1 MKYNN
6 ETLGALALIFA
17 GVFLS
22 FGGVIIRFME
32 SSSAW
37 QITGYRSITF
47 SLAILLY
54 ILIKYKKDTPHA
66 FKKIGH
72 SGILIALILG
82 FSNTCF
88 VWGMSTTTVSNAV
101 FIMSTGPL
109 FAAICSYFFLKRKI
123 GKKTFIAI
131 AGSMFGITIMF
142 SGGMESSNYIGN
154 IIILGVPIGFAF
166 QLTILNYNSH
176 IDFMPATFLGGVFS
190 SLIGFIFMANLDI
203 STHDLL
209 LCLFMGAFQVGIG
222 FMLITIG
229 SRYIPPHRAALFL
242 LMEPVLA
249 PIWAFLGVGE
259 IPGQTEMLGGLIV
272 LSFVSYK
279 IIDQFKNLSLIH
291 I

>member
-209 LCLFMGAFQVGIG
+209 LCLFMGTFQVGIG

-279 IIDQFKNLSLIH
+279 IIDQFKNKEEA
-291 I
+291 

>member
-32 SSSAW
+32 TSSAW

-249 PIWAFLGVGE
+249 PIWAFIGVGE

-279 IIDQFKNLSLIH
+279 IIDQFKNKEEA
-291 I
+291 

>member
-54 ILIKYKKDTPHA
+54 ILIKYKKNTPHA

-279 IIDQFKNLSLIH
+279 IIDQFKNREGA
-291 I
+291 

>member
-142 SGGMESSNYIGN
+142 SGGMESNNYIGN

-279 IIDQFKNLSLIH
+279 IVDQFKNKEES
-291 I
+291 

>member
-166 QLTILNYNSH
+166 QLTLLNYNSH

-279 IIDQFKNLSLIH
+279 IIDQFKNKEEA
-291 I
+291 

>member
-131 AGSMFGITIMF
+131 AGSMIGITIMF

-272 LSFVSYK
+272 LGFVSYK
-279 IIDQFKNLSLIH
+279 IIDQFKNKEEA
-291 I
+291 

>member
-37 QITGYRSITF
+37 QITGYRSITL

-166 QLTILNYNSH
+166 QLTLINYNSH

-279 IIDQFKNLSLIH
+279 IIDQFKNKEET
-291 I
+291 

>member
-54 ILIKYKKDTPHA
+54 IIIKYKKDTPHA

-131 AGSMFGITIMF
+131 AGSMFGIAIMF

-166 QLTILNYNSH
+166 QLTLLNYNSH

-259 IPGQTEMLGGLIV
+259 IPGQTEMLCGLIV

-279 IIDQFKNLSLIH
+279 IIDQFKNKEEA
-291 I
+291 

>member
-54 ILIKYKKDTPHA
+54 VFIKYKKKTPEA
-66 FKKIGH
+66 FRNIGYN
-72 SGILIALILG
+72 GILIAIILG

-131 AGSMFGITIMF
+131 AGSMIGISIMF
-142 SGGMESSNYIGN
+142 SGGMDSNNYIGN
-154 IIILGVPIGFAF
+154 FIILGVPIGFAF

-190 SLIGFIFMANLDI
+190 SLIGFIFMANFDI

-249 PIWAFLGVGE
+249 PIWAWLGVGE
-259 IPGQTEMLGGLIV
+259 IPGTTEMFGGLIV
-272 LSFVSYK
+272 LTFVSYK
-279 IIDQFKNLSLIH
+279 IIDQFKNAEEA
-291 I
+291 

>member
-190 SLIGFIFMANLDI
+190 SLIGFIFMANLNI

-279 IIDQFKNLSLIH
+279 IIDQFKNNEEA
-291 I
+291 

>member
-17 GVFLS
+17 G

-203 STHDLL
+203 SIHDLL

-279 IIDQFKNLSLIH
+279 IIDQFKNKEEA
-291 I
+291 

>member
-72 SGILIALILG
+72 SGILNALILG

-142 SGGMESSNYIGN
+142 SGGMESNNYIGN

-279 IIDQFKNLSLIH
+279 IVDQFKNKEES
-291 I
+291 

>member
-142 SGGMESSNYIGN
+142 SGGMESNNYIGN

-279 IIDQFKNLSLIH
+279 IVDQFNNKEES
-291 I
+291 

>member
-32 SSSAW
+32 TSSAW

-109 FAAICSYFFLKRKI
+109 FAAICSYFF
-123 GKKTFIAI
+123 
-131 AGSMFGITIMF
+131 
-142 SGGMESSNYIGN
+142 
-154 IIILGVPIGFAF
+154 
-166 QLTILNYNSH
+166 
-176 IDFMPATFLGGVFS
+176 
-190 SLIGFIFMANLDI
+190 
-203 STHDLL
+203 
-209 LCLFMGAFQVGIG
+209 
-222 FMLITIG
+222 
-229 SRYIPPHRAALFL
+229 
-242 LMEPVLA
+242 
-249 PIWAFLGVGE
+249 
-259 IPGQTEMLGGLIV
+259 
-272 LSFVSYK
+272 
-279 IIDQFKNLSLIH
+279 
-291 I
+291 

>member
-142 SGGMESSNYIGN
+142 SGGMESNNYIGN

-249 PIWAFLGVGE
+249 PIWAFLGVDE

-279 IIDQFKNLSLIH
+279 IVDQFKNKEES
-291 I
+291 

>member
-166 QLTILNYNSH
+166 QLTLLNYNSH

-259 IPGQTEMLGGLIV
+259 VPGQTEMLGGLIV

-279 IIDQFKNLSLIH
+279 IIDQFKNKEEA
-291 I
+291 

>member
-166 QLTILNYNSH
+166 QLTLLNYNSH

-190 SLIGFIFMANLDI
+190 SLIGFLFMANLDI

-209 LCLFMGAFQVGIG
+209 LCLIMGAFQVGIG

-279 IIDQFKNLSLIH
+279 IIDQFKNKEET
-291 I
+291 

>member
-54 ILIKYKKDTPHA
+54 IIIKYKKDTPHA

-166 QLTILNYNSH
+166 QLTLLNYNSH

-279 IIDQFKNLSLIH
+279 IIDQFKNNEEA
-291 I
+291 

>member
-54 ILIKYKKDTPHA
+54 IIIKYKKDTPHA

-166 QLTILNYNSH
+166 QLTLINYNSH

-190 SLIGFIFMANLDI
+190 SLIGFIFMANFDI

-279 IIDQFKNLSLIH
+279 IIDQFKNREEA
-291 I
+291 

>member
-259 IPGQTEMLGGLIV
+259 IPGQMEMLGGLIV
-272 LSFVSYK
+272 LGFVSYK
-279 IIDQFKNLSLIH
+279 IIDQFKNNEGA
-291 I
+291 

>member
-142 SGGMESSNYIGN
+142 SGGMESNNYIGN

-166 QLTILNYNSH
+166 QLTLLNYNSH

-259 IPGQTEMLGGLIV
+259 IPGQTEMLGGIIV

-279 IIDQFKNLSLIH
+279 IIDQFKNKEEA
-291 I
+291 

>member
-54 ILIKYKKDTPHA
+54 IIIKYKKDTPHA

-203 STHDLL
+203 SIHDLL

-242 LMEPVLA
+242 LMEPILA

-279 IIDQFKNLSLIH
+279 IIDQFKNREEA
-291 I
+291 

>member
-54 ILIKYKKDTPHA
+54 ILIKYKKDTLHA

-142 SGGMESSNYIGN
+142 SGGIESSNYIGN

-279 IIDQFKNLSLIH
+279 IIDQFKNKEEA
-291 I
+291 

>member
-54 ILIKYKKDTPHA
+54 IIIKYKKDTPHA

-259 IPGQTEMLGGLIV
+259 VPGQTEMLGGLIV

-279 IIDQFKNLSLIH
+279 IIDQFKNKEEA
-291 I
+291 

>member
-54 ILIKYKKDTPHA
+54 IIVKYRKKTPEA
-66 FKKIGH
+66 FRSVGYN
-72 SGILIALILG
+72 GILVAIILG

-131 AGSMFGITIMF
+131 AGSMLGITIMF
-142 SGGMESSNYIGN
+142 SGGVDSSNYIGN

-190 SLIGFIFMANLDI
+190 SLIGFIFMANFDI
-203 STHDLL
+203 STHDLI

-249 PIWAFLGVGE
+249 PIWAWLGVGE
-259 IPGQTEMLGGLIV
+259 IPGNTEMFGGLIV
-272 LSFVSYK
+272 LGFVSYK
-279 IIDQFKNLSLIH
+279 IFDQFRDAEDT
-291 I
+291 

>member
-123 GKKTFIAI
+123 GKKTLIAI

-166 QLTILNYNSH
+166 QLTLLNYNSH

-279 IIDQFKNLSLIH
+279 IIDQFKNKEEA
-291 I
+291 

>member
-54 ILIKYKKDTPHA
+54 ILIKYKKDTPYA

-109 FAAICSYFFLKRKI
+109 FGAICSYFFLKRKI

-166 QLTILNYNSH
+166 QLTLLNYNSH

-272 LSFVSYK
+272 LGFVSYK
-279 IIDQFKNLSLIH
+279 IIDQFKNKEEA
-291 I
+291 

>member
-166 QLTILNYNSH
+166 QLTLLNYNSH

-272 LSFVSYK
+272 LGFVSYK
-279 IIDQFKNLSLIH
+279 IIDQFKNKEEA
-291 I
+291 

>member
-142 SGGMESSNYIGN
+142 SGGMESNNYIGN

-259 IPGQTEMLGGLIV
+259 IPGQTEMLGGIIV

-279 IIDQFKNLSLIH
+279 IIDQFKNKEEA
-291 I
+291 

>member
-88 VWGMSTTTVSNAV
+88 VWGMSKTTVSNAV

-166 QLTILNYNSH
+166 QLTLLNYNSH

-279 IIDQFKNLSLIH
+279 IIDQFKNKEEA
-291 I
+291 

>member
-6 ETLGALALIFA
+6 ETLGTVALILA

-22 FGGVIIRFME
+22 FGGVIIRFMDTAT
-32 SSSAW
+32 AW

-54 ILIKYKKDTPHA
+54 IFIKYKNNTPIA
-66 FKKIGH
+66 FRKIGY
-72 SGILIALILG
+72 SGILIAFILG

-109 FAAICSYFFLKRKI
+109 FAAVCSYFFLKRKI

-131 AGSMFGITIMF
+131 AGSMMGIGIMF
-142 SGGMESSNYIGN
+142 SGGIDSTNYIGN
-154 IIILGVPIGFAF
+154 LIILGVPISFAF

-190 SLIGFIFMANLDI
+190 SLIGFVFMSSLNI
-203 STHDLL
+203 SMHDLL

-249 PIWAFLGVGE
+249 PIWAWLGVGE
-259 IPGQTEMLGGLIV
+259 IPAAIEMLGGLIV
-272 LSFVSYK
+272 IAFVFYK
-279 IIDQFKNLSLIH
+279 IADQFTNPENV
-291 I
+291 

>member
-66 FKKIGH
+66 FKKIGY

-142 SGGMESSNYIGN
+142 SGGMESNNYIGN

-279 IIDQFKNLSLIH
+279 IVDQFKNKEES
-291 I
+291 

>member
-209 LCLFMGAFQVGIG
+209 LCFFMGAFQVGIG

-259 IPGQTEMLGGLIV
+259 IPGQMEMLGGLIV
-272 LSFVSYK
+272 LGFVSYK
-279 IIDQFKNLSLIH
+279 IIDQFKNNEGA
-291 I
+291 

>member
-54 ILIKYKKDTPHA
+54 ILIKYKKDTLHA

-279 IIDQFKNLSLIH
+279 IIDQFKNKEEA
-291 I
+291 